1 MKTKT
6 KIQTTKRTAVSA
18 VSIEGHPVPTSSPS
32 KVLGGLLSLKGDI
45 VKTRKATHLGTC
57 QVCGRLQKLPHG
69 LSVHGYTKQF
79 GFFSGQCRGSY
90 GNPFEKSHDLI
101 SKAIEDSKNLI
112 EKHGVEIWELSS
124 RPKFIWTI
132 NYNRKGQPW
141 VKCGYEVID
150 GYIQPFSGYRD
161 PSKNRDTLNS
171 LGLRKIHLRNKS
183 VNDVLVEA
191 NETRVRFLKRTV
203 AELEKYIEWQEQ
215 RIADWKPTEIIPL
228 SPLTSNTAR

>member
-1 MKTKT
+1 MKTSSKFNKVINDAGKLALT
-6 KIQTTKRTAVSA
+6 EGRT
-18 VSIEGHPVPTSSPS
+18 VPISSPR
-32 KVLGGLLSLKGDI
+32 VTPCGLLSFEGDI
-45 VKTRKATHLGTC
+45 MKTRKATHLGTC

-203 AELEKYIEWQEQ
+203 AELEKYIAWQEQ
-215 RIADWKPTEIIPL
+215 RIADWKPAEIIPIAL
-228 SPLTSNTAR
+228 